1 MENKKVELIQ
11 KVNAVA
17 NGNVFGTKEIDEVVD
32 LAYEVCEEIEA
43 TKEGEP
49 LSVIDLLGE
58 LGMPL
63 VKAVSGVKG
72 VSAEAADLKDEEVL
86 ASVNRGD
93 NFQLGDNALKYKQ
106 AVKLL
111 LFGVQSVF
119 VFKS

>member
-1 MENKKVELIQ
+1 MEPKKVELIQ

-17 NGNVFGTKEIDEVVD
+17 NGNVFGTKELDEIVD

-43 TKEGEP
+43 RNEGQ
-49 LSVIDLLGE
+49 SVSVVDLLGE

-63 VKAVSGVKG
+63 VKAVSGVQG
-72 VSAEAADLKDEEVL
+72 VAAEAKDLNDEEVL

-93 NFQLGDNALKYKQ
+93 NFQLGENALKYKQ